1 MKRSMATGGAREK
14 EEDLTKET
22 EKEQPLVPEDN
33 EENKEEG
40 MSEKW
45 GLCKRRLYVLEMY
58 ADKVTIFSTFKCFC
72 KN

>member
-14 EEDLTKET
+14 EENLTKET

-40 MSEKW
+40 MSEK
-45 GLCKRRLYVLEMY
+45 
-58 ADKVTIFSTFKCFC
+58 
-72 KN
+72 